1 MAIGQHYIEARLRD
15 IFAAIRV
22 AAPWAPERHARF
34 EEAVRIVAAIVHY
47 ETFSVLES
55 LKDLYDP
62 IDPDRSAPSSAP
74 GANAAAF
81 AAFENEIEQ
90 VLGAAHFEETSYA
103 ALGRRASAHVLND
116 LLIRASD
123 AGVRR
128 IRFFS
133 RGAHPDTVE
142 RKVTFGLRTERV
154 DVEMLEEVVLLVA
167 FHDETEIK
175 PKERKF
181 LERMRRG
188 VRPGATLVKLFT
200 NVARHELAALHH
212 GATPTMRARD
222 QFILGVPAL
231 AGGVPLLLQIG
242 PAFSVIF
249 TLVAAYFTVGAVI
262 DDSALKRALA
272 AVSGLVALGAF
283 LMQQWMKYERQTL
296 KYQKRLADTVY
307 YRNLA
312 NNHGVLNTLISA
324 AEEQDVKEVAL
335 AYWALLAAG
344 GPLTADEIDKATET
358 VLRERLGSD
367 VDFEIEDALVKL
379 ERLRLIE
386 RDGDKLRA
394 VEPEE
399 ALIRLDSA
407 WDNVFKYAAAAK

>member
-1 MAIGQHYIEARLRD
+1 MAKGQHYIEARLRD
-15 IFAAIRV
+15 IFAAVRV

-34 EEAVRIVAAIVHY
+34 EEAVRVVAAIIHY
-47 ETFSVLES
+47 ETFATLES

-81 AAFENEIEQ
+81 AAFEAAIEQ
-90 VLGAAHFEETSYA
+90 VLAAANFEETSYA
-103 ALGRRASAHVLND
+103 ALGRRATAHVLND
-116 LLIRASD
+116 LLIKASD

-128 IRFFS
+128 IRFFT
-133 RGAHPDTVE
+133 RGVRADTVA
-142 RKVTFGLRTERV
+142 RKVWFGLKTEAV
-154 DVEMLEEVVLLVA
+154 DVEMLDQVVLLVA
-167 FHDETEIK
+167 FHDDSEIK

-181 LERMRRG
+181 LDRMRRG

-200 NVARHELAALHH
+200 NVARHELAALHP
-212 GATPTMRARD
+212 GATPRMRARD
-222 QFILGVPAL
+222 QFVLGVPAV

-242 PAFSVIF
+242 PAMSVIF

-272 AVSGLVALGAF
+272 AVSGIAALGAF

-324 AEEQDVKEVAL
+324 GEEQDVKEVAL
-335 AYWALLAAG
+335 AYWALLAAAA
-344 GPLTADEIDKATET
+344 PLTSAEIDQATET
-358 VLRERLGSD
+358 LLRERLGSE
-367 VDFEIEDALVKL
+367 VDFEIADALGKL

-386 RDGDKLRA
+386 RDGDKVRA
-394 VEPEE
+394 IEPGE
-399 ALIRLDSA
+399 ALIRLDDA
-407 WDNVFKYAAAAK
+407 WDNVFKFAAAAK